1 MSRTTEG
8 CSSLD
13 LNGVP
18 RQHPIITPPVLIQ
31 VLREEVKIRDV
42 FIAIQFQISASI
54 GTLESRRVDRFP

>member
-18 RQHPIITPPVLIQ
+18 RQHPIITPPVLVQ
-31 VLREEVKIRDV
+31 VLWEEVQIRDV
-42 FIAIQFQISASI
+42 FIAIQFQMSAGI
-54 GTLESRRVDRFP
+54 GTQESRKVDPFP